1 MTTRTQM
8 NRILQGVAL
17 SAALLL
23 VAAPAALA
31 DPAGLPSA
39 NFEHA
44 TPAVVNTPMP
54 ALSNAPKPDAC
65 FLVSSDGFANF
76 SARQVSS
83 NAPGLA
89 AAAIGSNGSRQ

>member
-1 MTTRTQM
+1 MTTRKQTQ
-8 NRILQGVAL
+8 RLLQGAAF

-31 DPAGLPSA
+31 DPAGLPST
-39 NFEHA
+39 NFEQA
-44 TPAVVNTPMP
+44 APAVMNTPMP